1 MTSHARAALT
11 VAVVTAGSSES
22 SSTRLLADR
31 TAAAAVEAANSRG
44 LEVEAVQ
51 IDLRRIASEITSALT
66 TGVISGDLAQAVAAL
81 AVADGLIVSTPVYN
95 AGPSGLFTSFF
106 QAIDDDLL
114 IAKPVILAATAASP
128 RHALV
133 VDGQMR
139 PMFAYLRTLTVPTS
153 LFAAAEDWNNR
164 ELGSRIDRAA
174 MELILLMESEFS
186 KQVRDISWSRY
197 RHEFGS
203 TADDGIDFDSDMMKL
218 AAGGSLTGPRP
229 ARQQLPRRQA
239 AGQLKS
245 CTAAKPPCMSVIVR
259 PPAAL
264 ICADRAVH
272 ASPIR
277 PRGLAGATPSGT
289 PKVPKQRWCGVWLPS
304 AVRSEQ
310 VLALRL
316 QAPPTEPG
324 SIGGSTSAFRLPSSV
339 CERSEPASPTYARK
353 PGCLPR

>member
-1 MTSHARAALT
+1 MTSQARAPLA

-31 TAAAAVEAANSRG
+31 TANATVEAADSRG
-44 LEVEAVQ
+44 REVEAVQ
-51 IDLRRIASEITSALT
+51 IDLRRFAGEITSALT
-66 TGVISGDLAQAVAAL
+66 TGVISGGLVQAVSAL
-81 AVADGLIVSTPVYN
+81 GEADGLIVSTPVYN

-153 LFAAAEDWNNR
+153 LFAAAEDWNDG

-174 MELILLMESEFS
+174 MELVLLMESEFS

-203 TADDGIDFDSDMMKL
+203 AAASDDGIDFDSDMMRL
-218 AAGGSLTGPRP
+218 AAGGSLTDTQNP
-229 ARQQLPRRQA
+229 
-239 AGQLKS
+239 
-245 CTAAKPPCMSVIVR
+245 
-259 PPAAL
+259 
-264 ICADRAVH
+264 
-272 ASPIR
+272 
-277 PRGLAGATPSGT
+277 
-289 PKVPKQRWCGVWLPS
+289 
-304 AVRSEQ
+304 
-310 VLALRL
+310 
-316 QAPPTEPG
+316 
-324 SIGGSTSAFRLPSSV
+324 
-339 CERSEPASPTYARK
+339 
-353 PGCLPR
+353 